1 MCFGI
6 FGTSVSDNIEERLR
20 LLSWDLLTIV
30 ILLAGVIFLFIK
42 TKSRQIEFGFSVNFI
57 TTGLALITDSF
68 GTTSAELFSFLR
80 GEKLDTNYV
89 QLGTGL
95 VLIAI
100 GIWMS
105 RYVKNKLTILNFL
118 GVKERRIEEHRA
130 DVGLNQFEF
139 KEREIDL
146 SYYAKKEMNQERYD
160 DVTKLI
166 DIKMESFCA
175 ENKDVKK
182 GYTGNAPIPLTMYA
196 GYRYKGNPTTDFFE
210 YHRFNQKYYK
220 LQIAKRW
227 YRKKKQYPEL
237 SLQRPIDNMNLSGV
251 EEVVLGVSVTMSITP
266 EQVQQFNAPFVHLSI
281 PEPVHNAIQYEEQ
294 LYEYVETIFHTIV
307 ELGNKSSFKRIHLVI
322 SSQSCL
328 PFELGKQLTT
338 ETYMKEVIN
347 YHYVNG
353 PTPRY
358 TWGISFNSL
367 GTKYIQC

>member
-1 MCFGI
+1 M
-6 FGTSVSDNIEERLR
+6 
-20 LLSWDLLTIV
+20 SWNLLTIV

-42 TKSRQIEFGFSVNFI
+42 TKNRQIEFGFSVNFI

-80 GEKLDTNYV
+80 GEDLDTNYV

-95 VLIAI
+95 VLIVI

-105 RYVKNKLTILNFL
+105 RYVKNKLTILNLL

-146 SYYAKKEMNQERYD
+146 SNYAKKGMSQERYD
-160 DVTKLI
+160 DVTELI

-196 GYRYKGNPTTDFFE
+196 GYRYKGKPTTDFFE
-210 YHRFNQKYYK
+210 YDRFAQRYYK
-220 LQIAKRW
+220 LQKAKRW
-227 YRKKKQYPEL
+227 YRKKKQYPKL
-237 SLQRPIDNMNLSGV
+237 SLQQPLDNINLAGA
-251 EEVVLGVSVTMSITP
+251 EEVVLGISVTMLIKR

-281 PEPVHNAIQYEEQ
+281 PEPVHNAIKYEEQ
-294 LYEYVETIFHTIV
+294 LYEYIETIFHTIV
-307 ELGNKSSFKRIHLVI
+307 ELGNQHSFKRIHLVI
-322 SSQSCL
+322 SSQSSL

-338 ETYMKEVIN
+338 ESYMKKVIN

-353 PTPRY
+353 PIPRY
-358 TWGISFNSL
+358 TWGISFNSQ
-367 GTKYIQC
+367 GTNYLQC